1 MPRTL
6 DITEAGNQNAFANRH
21 ICSTIEDSKAAHIS
35 TGLKV
40 KKGLPGH
47 NKSAVPV
54 QSDSVVNLDLAVLP
68 SPKVDRSVNAD
79 AVADRYRP
87 SATM

>member
-6 DITEAGNQNAFANRH
+6 NITEARNQNAFANCH
-21 ICSTIEDSKAAHIS
+21 ICSTIEDSKATHIGA
-35 TGLKV
+35 GLKV
-40 KKGLPGH
+40 KKGFPCR

-54 QSDSVVNLDLAVLP
+54 QSDMVVNLDLAVLP

-79 AVADRYRP
+79 AIADRYRP
-87 SATM
+87 STTI